1 MDKYNEI
8 HEEATP
14 WKWENIAEGNLKR
27 PNYIERYP
35 RLMDW
40 ETQNY
45 KMSNSPKLI
54 FRLMKILIKIP
65 GGSLLKLMTN
75 SKSLN
80 ENAKDLE

>member
-1 MDKYNEI
+1 
-8 HEEATP
+8 
-14 WKWENIAEGNLKR
+14 
-27 PNYIERYP
+27 
-35 RLMDW
+35 MDW

-45 KMSNSPKLI
+45 KMSSLPKLI

-65 GGSLLKLMTN
+65 GASLLKLMTN

>member
-1 MDKYNEI
+1 
-8 HEEATP
+8 
-14 WKWENIAEGNLKR
+14 
-27 PNYIERYP
+27 
-35 RLMDW
+35 MDW